1 MNKFKKEII
10 IIIIQI
16 IMFYIYPLF
25 IKLIGPI
32 GMVLMILLATFILS
46 LIIGAVSKEKIK
58 YFYPVLVS
66 LVFIP
71 SVYIYYN
78 DSALI
83 HSVWYLVVSIVGEF
97 LGIVIS
103 KLTNRN

>member
-10 IIIIQI
+10 IIMIQL

-25 IKLIGPI
+25 IKLVGPI
-32 GMVLMILLATFILS
+32 GMVLMIILVTFILS
-46 LIIGAVSKEKIK
+46 LIMGTVSKEKIK
-58 YFYPVLVS
+58 YFYPFLVS

-71 SVYIYYN
+71 TVYIYYN

-83 HSVWYLVVSIVGEF
+83 HSIWYLIVSIVGEF
-97 LGIVIS
+97 LGIIIS
-103 KLTNRN
+103 KLNNKK

>member
-10 IIIIQI
+10 IIMIQL

-25 IKLIGPI
+25 IKLVGPI
-32 GMVLMILLATFILS
+32 GMVLIILLVTFILS
-46 LIIGAVSKEKIK
+46 LIMGTVSKEKIK
-58 YFYPVLVS
+58 YFYPFLVS

-71 SVYIYYN
+71 TVYIYYN

-83 HSVWYLVVSIVGEF
+83 HSIWYLIVSIVGEF
-97 LGIVIS
+97 LGIIIS